1 VSVTESSPEL
11 DELLLDGMEN
21 LGVLS
26 DARLRAYAVYSLK
39 DEGAT
44 SGNTLSEL
52 ATLATI
58 CSARTRERHA
68 EALASGEGLELVQMF
83 IDMADRLERELRVRA
98 LPN

>member
-1 VSVTESSPEL
+1 MSVTDSSPKL

-21 LGVLS
+21 LGALS
-26 DARLRAYAVYSLK
+26 DARLRAYAVHSLK

-44 SGNTLSEL
+44 SDSTLSEL
-52 ATLATI
+52 AALAAI
-58 CSARTRERHA
+58 SSARTRERHA

-83 IDMADRLERELRVRA
+83 IDLADRLECELRVRA